1 MLVLLPFIDDL
12 DGLTTISVSMRRVA
26 SDDVYLKDG
35 HKIDKGT
42 RLAVSN
48 CWMWD
53 PTFYE
58 DPETFD
64 AYRFVKL
71 RQVSGREASANLV
84 SVSPEHMA
92 FGLGSHACTGRFF
105 AVNQMKIVLCHI
117 LLKYEFKLAD
127 GSIPRPR
134 RYGVRAQADPAAK
147 ISLRRRREEIF
158 LGDLAD

>member
-1 MLVLLPFIDDL
+1 MIWFCCVSAVANRRRL

-53 PTFYE
+53 STFYE

-71 RQVSGREASANLV
+71 RQVLGREASANLA

-105 AVNQMKIVLCHI
+105 CCESDEDCAVSYPFEV
-117 LLKYEFKLAD
+117 
-127 GSIPRPR
+127 
-134 RYGVRAQADPAAK
+134 
-147 ISLRRRREEIF
+147 
-158 LGDLAD
+158 